1 MKVFLN
7 YISVDSIQ
15 INQRFLAYFPME
27 IGLKL
32 QLTTDMKSDTSKE
45 TTLYFS
51 KFNGI

>member
-7 YISVDSIQ
+7 YTSVDSIQ
-15 INQRFLAYFPME
+15 INQRFLAYFPMD

-32 QLTTDMKSDTSKE
+32 QLNTGMVSNTSKE

-51 KFNGI
+51 